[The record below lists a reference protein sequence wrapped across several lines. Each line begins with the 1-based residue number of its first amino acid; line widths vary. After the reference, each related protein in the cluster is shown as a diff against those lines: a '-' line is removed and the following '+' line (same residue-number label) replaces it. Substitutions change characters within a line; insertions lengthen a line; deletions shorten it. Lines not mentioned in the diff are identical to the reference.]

1 MKHNFLPVSSN
12 LRSQDFQESH
22 TKFDLVLLHTADIMN
37 VPGAALLETFW
48 QLREVPYV
56 EVVEELTRRSE
67 ERFRNV
73 FTKLQAKKLM
83 FVYVWLG
90 ISSKSFHIFQVPKSA

>member
-1 MKHNFLPVSSN
+1 MKQKNSPSLPKFEI
-12 LRSQDFQESH
+12 QDFQESH

-73 FTKLQAKKLM
+73 FTKLQAIQMVTLC
-83 FVYVWLG
+83 F
-90 ISSKSFHIFQVPKSA
+90 

>member
-1 MKHNFLPVSSN
+1 
-12 LRSQDFQESH
+12 
-22 TKFDLVLLHTADIMN
+22 MN

-56 EVVEELTRRSE
+56 EAVEELTRRSE

-73 FTKLQAKKLM
+73 FTKLQAKNGSLCM
-83 FVYVWLG
+83 
-90 ISSKSFHIFQVPKSA
+90 SPK